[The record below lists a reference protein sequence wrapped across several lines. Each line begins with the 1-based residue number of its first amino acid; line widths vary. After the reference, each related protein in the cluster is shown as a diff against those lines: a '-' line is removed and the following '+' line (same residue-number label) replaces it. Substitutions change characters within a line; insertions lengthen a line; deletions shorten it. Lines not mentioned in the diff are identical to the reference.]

1 MKTIERYST
10 GTYNNQFGDADFKSR
25 TLLDLLKGFPEIAT
39 SFKTYADVGCGDG
52 TVFVSIL
59 QKLPRLGCHLKEAV
73 GYDISPPSVKSIDLP
88 PGSQIVQADFL
99 SCSLCYD
106 LVTLIDV
113 IEHVLE
119 PQEYLRAVAKR
130 SRFVLLHIPLDDRLS
145 VTLTQQWNYRL
156 QDVGHLS
163 FWNPASAIT
172 MLTSAGLEP
181 LGCLLTPGFLAPSG
195 RVRLSQKIMLPLRWL
210 AWRLNPGFT
219 AATIGGVSLAVLCR
233 SRALALDDGS
243 AST

>member
-10 GTYNNQFGDADFKSR
+10 GTYNNQFGDADCKSR

-39 SFKTYADVGCGDG
+39 SLKTYADVGCGDG

-59 QKLPRLGCHLKEAV
+59 QKLPRLECHLEEAV
-73 GYDISPPSVKSIDLP
+73 GYDISPPSGKSIDLP

-119 PQEYLRAVAKR
+119 PQEYL
-130 SRFVLLHIPLDDRLS
+130 RFVLLHIPLDDRLS

-233 SRALALDDGS
+233 SPEHNLKNGS